1 VKLRRLLVDRIQVPL
16 VKPYRLS
23 RVYGTLCNAD
33 ALIVRLETDTG
44 LVGIGEAD
52 PQPPFTEETTGGVVA
67 ALRDF
72 AWPAIRGEACGEI
85 AAIMDRLDETLP
97 GNTMAKGAIDMALH
111 DLLGKALG
119 VPVSRIMGGARRAT
133 LPVLWPLGDGTA
145 EEDIPIMEPRRE
157 QGFGTFMLKMGAGS
171 VAADIKRVRALSE
184 YYGEG
189 VKLIPDA
196 NQGWTRSDAMRF
208 ARATADVPLVMI
220 EQPTHRSDPEALGLV
235 RRVAGAPISA
245 DESVQSF
252 GDAKQLVAAEAVDVF
267 SIKVSKN
274 GGLTGS
280 RRIAELARSHGIRC
294 YMNSMIEFGVSQ
306 AASLQL
312 AVTLPNLVDA
322 GHAYMSTLRLED
334 DVTNFSEFVGAGE
347 VNLPDAPGLGV
358 SLSEEKLERYGVG
371 HERFD

>member
-1 VKLRRLLVDRIQVPL
+1 MKLRRLLIDRIQVPL

-23 RVYGTLCNAD
+23 RIYGTLRNAD
-33 ALIVRLETDTG
+33 ALIIRLETDTG
-44 LVGIGEAD
+44 LIGIGEAD
-52 PQPPFTEETTGGVVA
+52 PQPPFTEETPAGVIA
-67 ALRDF
+67 ALRDY
-72 AWPAIRGEACGEI
+72 AWPVIRGEVCTEI
-85 AAIMDRLDETLP
+85 AAITERLDEVLP
-97 GNTMAKGAIDMALH
+97 GNTIAKGAIDMALH

-119 VPVSRIMGGARRAT
+119 VPVSRLLGGARRTT

-145 EEDIPIMEPRRE
+145 EEDKAIMEPRRK

-171 VAADIKRVRALSE
+171 VADDIRRVRALRDH
-184 YYGEG
+184 YGER

-196 NQGWTRSDAMRF
+196 NQGWSRSDAMRF
-208 ARATADVPLVMI
+208 ARATADIPLTMI
-220 EQPTHRSDPEALGLV
+220 EQPTHRSDPEALRLV
-235 RRVAGAPISA
+235 RGVAGAPLSA

-252 GDAKQLVAAEAVDVF
+252 ADARQLVAADAVDVF

-280 RRIAELARSHGIRC
+280 RRIAELARNHGIRC

-334 DVTNFSEFVGAGE
+334 DVTNFSEFVHRGE
-347 VNLPDAPGLGV
+347 VKLPDAPGLGV
-358 SLSEEKLERYGVG
+358 SLSEDKLERYGVR
-371 HERFD
+371 HECFD